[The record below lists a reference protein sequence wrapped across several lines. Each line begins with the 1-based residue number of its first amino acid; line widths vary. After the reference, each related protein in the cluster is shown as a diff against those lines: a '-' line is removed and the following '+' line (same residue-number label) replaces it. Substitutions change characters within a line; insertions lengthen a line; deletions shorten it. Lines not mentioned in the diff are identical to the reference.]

1 MSMLNRTMIGGM
13 VVAAAFFI
21 LATVVTTEGP
31 TSSATALA
39 QPPEGQTYIG
49 TKKCAACHFKQY
61 MVFRKTKHAKSFD
74 ILPDK
79 YKADTNCLECHTT
92 GHGEPSG
99 YKDASTPELA
109 GTSCEAC
116 HGPGSKHGEIA
127 LGFGKKKLTE
137 EEETI
142 VRGSIYKIRQDN
154 ACVKCHATK
163 AHKEHPK
170 YDKD

>member
-1 MSMLNRTMIGGM
+1 MSTLNRTMIGGM
-13 VVAAAFFI
+13 VVASAFFI
-21 LATVVTTEGP
+21 LVMVATTEGP

-49 TKKCAACHFKQY
+49 TKKCASCHFKQY

-74 ILPDK
+74 ILPEK

-92 GHGEPSG
+92 GHGEASG

-116 HGPGSKHGEIA
+116 HGPGSKHAEMA
-127 LGFGKKKLTE
+127 QAFGKKKLTE
-137 EEETI
+137 EEERT
-142 VRGSIYKIRQDN
+142 VRGSIFKIRPDN
-154 ACVKCHATK
+154 ACLKCHATK
-163 AHKEHPK
+163 AHKKHPQ